1 MKTIQTKQVFLL
13 KTLDGSV
20 INQIDLKT
28 EKLEN

>member
-20 INQIDLKT
+20 INEINLKS

>member
-13 KTLDGSV
+13 KTLDRSV
-20 INQIDLKT
+20 INEINLKT